1 VRGLGYYTDIVFETF
16 LTEEISLGSICSGGG
31 YEDFTKF
38 LDPKQ
43 VYSGIGGSIGLSR
56 LMELIL
62 EKANTYDT
70 EDTYLFVHMEDTFD
84 AILAVYMKFLSA

>member
-1 VRGLGYYTDIVFETF
+1 
-16 LTEEISLGSICSGGG
+16 
-31 YEDFTKF
+31 
-38 LDPKQ
+38 